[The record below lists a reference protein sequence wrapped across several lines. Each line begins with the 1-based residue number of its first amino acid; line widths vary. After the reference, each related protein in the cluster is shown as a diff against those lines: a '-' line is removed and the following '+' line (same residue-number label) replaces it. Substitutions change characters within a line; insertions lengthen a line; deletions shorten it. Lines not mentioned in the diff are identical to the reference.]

1 MIRETNDKS
10 FRTDVLLAPGVTLVD
25 FWAPT
30 SGKSGVQAPILERF
44 AAEHPTVRVLKV
56 NLQHNPRL
64 AGTFC
69 VDEAPALLVFKDGQP
84 LVAST
89 GLHHSYAMERLITVA
104 EARAERIPQA

>member
-1 MIRETNDKS
+1 MIRETTDAR
-10 FRTDVLLAPGVTLVD
+10 FRNDVLLAPGVTLVD

-30 SGKSGVQAPILERF
+30 SGKSGVQAPILEEY
-44 AAEHPTVRVLKV
+44 AAGHPKVRVLKV
-56 NLQHNPRL
+56 NLKHNPRL

-69 VDEAPALLVFKDGQP
+69 ADEAPALLVFKDGQP

-89 GLHHSYAMERLITVA
+89 GLHHRYAIERLVSVA